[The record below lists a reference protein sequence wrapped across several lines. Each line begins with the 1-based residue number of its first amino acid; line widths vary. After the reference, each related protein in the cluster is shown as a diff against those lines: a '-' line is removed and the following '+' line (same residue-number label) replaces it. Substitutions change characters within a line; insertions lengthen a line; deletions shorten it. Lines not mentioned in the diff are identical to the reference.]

1 MTPTM
6 SLRSPAD
13 LIAAIPY
20 LLGFHPTRSVV
31 VVGMRDKRIEFAAR
45 GDLDAPPGFIDYYTA
60 VVLRQGVEAVAVL
73 GYGPADRVDGPVK
86 EASAALERHGLTL
99 VDALRVSDD
108 RYWSYLCANPECCSP
123 DGVPY
128 DVTSSDIAVAA
139 TLSGQVALP
148 DRQAL
153 VRRIEPV
160 GFLAR
165 EAMRQATERADCRL
179 AEMLGAAPPGDVL
192 GGRVMRDAGAAAVRA
207 AVARHRE
214 GGLLTDDEVAWLT
227 VLLVHLP
234 VRDYAWEHTG
244 PEEWHVDLWADVVRR
259 AEEEVVAA
267 PASLLAFAAWLSG
280 QGALANAGVDR
291 ALAADPAYA
300 MALLMRDVLQ
310 RGIPPSTLDEYPVPE
325 RARAG
330 ARRSKR
336 TAQGRRRRT
345 TT

>member
-13 LIAAIPY
+13 MIAAIPY
-20 LLGFHPTRSVV
+20 LLGFHPTESMV
-31 VVGMRDKRIEFAAR
+31 VVGMRDQRIEFAAR
-45 GDLDAPPGFIDYYTA
+45 GDLDAPPGSVDYYTA
-60 VVLRQGVEAVAVL
+60 VVLRQDVEAVAVL
-73 GYGPADRVDGPVK
+73 GYGPADLVDGPVK
-86 EASAALERHGLTL
+86 ETSAALEQHGLTL
-99 VDALRVSDD
+99 IEALRVSAD
-108 RYWSYLCANPECCSP
+108 RYWSYLCANPECCPP

-128 DVTSSDIAVAA
+128 DVASSDIAVAA

-160 GFLAR
+160 ALLAR
-165 EAMRQATERADCRL
+165 ESMRQATERAVVRL
-179 AEMLGAAPPGDVL
+179 AEMLGAAAPGDVL
-192 GGRVMRDAGAAAVRA
+192 GGRAVRDEGAAAVRA

-214 GGLLTDDEVAWLT
+214 GGQLTDDEVAWLT

-244 PEEWHVDLWADVVRR
+244 HEDWFVDLWADVVRR
-259 AEEEVVAA
+259 AEEELVAG
-267 PASLLAFAAWLSG
+267 PASLLAYAAWRSG
-280 QGALANAGVDR
+280 QGALAHAGIDR

-310 RGIPPSTLDEYPVPE
+310 RAIPPSTLDEYPVPE
-325 RARAG
+325 QSRAGAWRPRAPRRARA
-330 ARRSKR
+330 
-336 TAQGRRRRT
+336 
-345 TT
+345 

>member
-13 LIAAIPY
+13 MIAAIPY
-20 LLGFHPTRSVV
+20 LLGFHPTESMV
-31 VVGMRDKRIEFAAR
+31 VVGMRDQRIEFAAR
-45 GDLDAPPGFIDYYTA
+45 GDLDAPPGSVDYYTA
-60 VVLRQGVEAVAVL
+60 VVLRQDVEAVAVL
-73 GYGPADRVDGPVK
+73 GYGPADLVDGPVK
-86 EASAALERHGLTL
+86 ETSAALEEHGLTL
-99 VDALRVSDD
+99 IEALRVSDD
-108 RYWSYLCANPECCSP
+108 RYWSYLCANPECCPP

-128 DVTSSDIAVAA
+128 DVASSDIAVAA

-160 GFLAR
+160 SHLAR
-165 EAMRQATERADCRL
+165 ESMRQATERADARL
-179 AEMLGAAPPGDVL
+179 AEMLGAVAPGDVL
-192 GGRVMRDAGAAAVRA
+192 GGRAVRDAGAAAVRA

-214 GGLLTDDEVAWLT
+214 GGQLTDDEVAWLT

-244 PEEWHVDLWADVVRR
+244 HEDWFVDLWADVVRR
-259 AEEEVVAA
+259 AEEELVAG
-267 PASLLAFAAWLSG
+267 PASLLAYAAWRSG
-280 QGALANAGVDR
+280 QGALAHAGIDR

-310 RGIPPSTLDEYPVPE
+310 RAIPPSTLDQYPVPE
-325 RARAG
+325 QTRAGAWRPRAPRRARA
-330 ARRSKR
+330 
-336 TAQGRRRRT
+336 
-345 TT
+345 